1 MKRGPN
7 KPNWPFTLNRCD
19 QAVGLRAWWPG
30 ALTGGLVALDASGQ
44 RNNAVLSSFASP
56 FTRTSGWTEGLDGGR
71 GAWVFD
77 GVDDV
82 ISLNAFS
89 SAAFWFG
96 AAAAFTISFW
106 FKILAQP
113 SNTHGF
119 LAGVRVGATG
129 NGYYIYWEKAGSRL
143 LFGYQ
148 GLNGGYHF
156 RYSSALSLSTW
167 YHATCSRDTSN
178 TIGGTKVAV
187 NGTNDA
193 GSTDTP
199 GAPDDFSPIGSP
211 LFCWG
216 QDAQNTS
223 FPSNCIMEDLKIHNR
238 ALPVA
243 TIRSLYDPD
252 TRWQTR
258 WQSNPIILSRSG
270 GGLPTVGG
278 VRPHHSRRRSLA
290 GGFIDMD
297 L

>member
-1 MKRGPN
+1 MRRGPN
-7 KPNWPFTLNRCD
+7 KPNWPFTLNRDCD

-30 ALTGGLVALDASGQ
+30 ALTGSFVALDVSGN

-77 GVDDV
+77 GTDDV

-89 SAAFWFG
+89 SLAFWFG
-96 AAAAFTISFW
+96 ATTAFTVSFW

-113 SNTHGF
+113 TNTHGF
-119 LAGVRVGATG
+119 MAGVRVGATG

-187 NGTNDA
+187 NGTDDA

-223 FPSNCIMEDLKIHNR
+223 FPSNCIMEDVRIYNR
-238 ALPVA
+238 VPSVA
-243 TIRSLYDPD
+243 TIRNFYDRD
-252 TRWQTR
+252 TRWALRRQPSRTAKMFR
-258 WQSNPIILSRSG
+258 AAAQPPIG
-270 GGLPTVGG
+270 
-278 VRPHHSRRRSLA
+278 RRYTTSHA
-290 GGFIDMD
+290 AITAANH
-297 L
+297 